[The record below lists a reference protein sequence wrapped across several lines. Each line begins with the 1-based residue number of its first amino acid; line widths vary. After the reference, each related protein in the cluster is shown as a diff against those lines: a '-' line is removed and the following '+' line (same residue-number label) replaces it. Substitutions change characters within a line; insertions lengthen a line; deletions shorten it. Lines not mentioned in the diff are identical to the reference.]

1 MKTGATL
8 VVGSTG
14 RVGREVAR
22 LLAEKGERVR
32 AATRDPGRFVFHA
45 PLEPVHFDFDE
56 PRTFGPA
63 LKGVERLF
71 LIARPGDNNSDT
83 AAKPLIDE
91 AKKGGIRLIVNL
103 TAMGAEQDETF
114 MLRVLEKHVEASGIP
129 FVHLRPNWFMQ
140 NFDSGPIFTD
150 IRATH
155 AIHLPAADARLSFID
170 VRDVAAVASEVL
182 TEKGHA
188 GKAYTLT
195 GGESLT
201 HFDVAE
207 KVSRA
212 AGRRVAYVP
221 ISEEAAR
228 AGLAAR
234 GVPSGYIERWAD
246 FFRKVRKG
254 LCAPVSGDVEEVL
267 GRPPLLFDHYA
278 EGHAKS
284 WQ

>member
-1 MKTGATL
+1 MKTGTTL
-8 VVGSTG
+8 VVGATG

-22 LLAEKGERVR
+22 LVAEKGERVR
-32 AATRDPGRFVFHA
+32 AATRDPGRFILPA
-45 PLEPVHFDFDE
+45 PLEPVRFDFDE
-56 PRTFGPA
+56 PRTFAPA

-71 LIARPGDNNSDT
+71 LMARPGDNSSDM

-91 AKKGGIRLIVNL
+91 AKKAGVRLIVNL
-103 TAMGAEQDETF
+103 TAMGVELDETF
-114 MLRVLEKHVEASGIP
+114 MLRTLEKHVEASGIP
-129 FVHLRPNWFMQ
+129 LVHLRPNWFMQ
-140 NFDSGPIFTD
+140 NFDSGPIFND

-155 AIHLPAADARLSFID
+155 AIHLPAGDARLSFID
-170 VRDVAAVASEVL
+170 VRDIAAIACEAL
-182 TEKGHA
+182 TDLRHT

-207 KVSRA
+207 KISRA
-212 AGRRVAYVP
+212 AGARISYVP
-221 ISEEAAR
+221 ISEEAAL

-254 LCAPVSGDVEEVL
+254 LCAPVSGDVEKVL
-267 GRPPLLFDHYA
+267 GRPPILFDQYA
-278 EGHAKS
+278 EDYATS

>member
-8 VVGSTG
+8 VVGAAG

-32 AATRDPGRFVFHA
+32 AATRDPGRFALPA

-91 AKKGGIRLIVNL
+91 AKKGGVRLIVNL
-103 TAMGAEQDETF
+103 TAMGVEQDETF
-114 MLRVLEKHVEASGIP
+114 MLRILEKHVEASGIP

-150 IRATH
+150 IRATR

-170 VRDVAAVASEVL
+170 VRDVAAVACQAL

-207 KVSRA
+207 KLSRA

-254 LCAPVSGDVEEVL
+254 LCAPVSGDVENVV

-278 EGHAKS
+278 QSHAKS